1 MIQLGGV
8 DKGPQRRY
16 LPALSL
22 LMLLNSHDKFS
33 RALSEGV
40 KIVIATP
47 GRLLDLMNEGCL
59 NLNKVSYLILDEA
72 DRMVIIICSMLNI
85 PVFLVFMV
93 KLKIVLVGFGV
104 RAGHSQ
110 DRCAD

>member
-1 MIQLGGV
+1 M
-8 DKGPQRRY
+8 
-16 LPALSL
+16 
-22 LMLLNSHDKFS
+22 NSHKLLF

-72 DRMVIIICSMLNI
+72 DRMVIFICSMLNSLGFFCFCVYGI
-85 PVFLVFMV
+85 TY
-93 KLKIVLVGFGV
+93 IVL
-104 RAGHSQ
+104 
-110 DRCAD
+110 

>member
-1 MIQLGGV
+1 
-8 DKGPQRRY
+8 
-16 LPALSL
+16 
-22 LMLLNSHDKFS
+22 MLLNSHDKFS